1 MRVLVAI
8 DLRDEIAPFMTQ
20 VTTWAQRLNAKVDLI
35 YAEGYIDATALI
47 RDPHVR
53 ALMVAEAEHLR
64 KQDLKQLQ
72 GLVDALPE
80 ELRGDAHLVAA
91 NPAQTVIERATPYD
105 AVLVG
110 THGRTGLA
118 HFWLG
123 SQAERIVRGCSKP
136 VIVLRT
142 GTTK

>member
-8 DLRDEIAPFMTQ
+8 DLRDEIAPFMSQ
-20 VTTWAQRLNAKVDLI
+20 VMTWAERLNAKVDLI

-64 KQDLKQLQ
+64 KQDLKHLQ
-72 GLVDALPE
+72 ELVDTFPE
-80 ELRGDAHLVAA
+80 ALRGEPHLVAA
-91 NPAQTVIERATPYD
+91 NPAQAVLDRSAPYD

-142 GTTK
+142 GTAK